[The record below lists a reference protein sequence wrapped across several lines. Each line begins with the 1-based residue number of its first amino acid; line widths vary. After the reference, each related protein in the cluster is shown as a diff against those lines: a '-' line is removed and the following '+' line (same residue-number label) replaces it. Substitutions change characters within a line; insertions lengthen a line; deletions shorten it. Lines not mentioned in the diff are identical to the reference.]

1 MKVIFKETIV
11 GDGFAHY
18 AGSEAEL
25 SSDEA
30 AQWIA
35 AGFAEPIAEPAS
47 AIKKTS
53 SSKAKKETR

>member
-30 AQWIA
+30 TQWIK
-35 AGFAEPIAEPAS
+35 AGFAEAIAES
-47 AIKKTS
+47 AESTKKTS

>member
-35 AGFAEPIAEPAS
+35 AGFAEPIAAPAN
-47 AIKKTS
+47 ATKKTS
-53 SSKAKKETR
+53 SSKVKKETR

>member
-35 AGFAEPIAEPAS
+35 AGFAEPIAES
-47 AIKKTS
+47 ANATKKTS